1 MATHVLEMFS
11 SSTSYDLPLRSQ
23 VAHGR
28 PLWEA
33 CDLSDALGNQATVSS
48 ALKSVNTWDL
58 CFTPEFVP
66 QGHGGARTLAHHLQ
80 PEHPPFLVTLHQ
92 VTRGDVLL
100 FSICRDF
107 PNLSP
112 LPNRWSPL
120 FSLGLLKPPPQGNK
134 SWAPALIKG
143 RAAREGTGLL

>member
-92 VTRGDVLL
+92 SQGVM
-100 FSICRDF
+100 FSFF
-107 PNLSP
+107 PSVGTFLTSALSQTD
-112 LPNRWSPL
+112 
-120 FSLGLLKPPPQGNK
+120 GLLC
-134 SWAPALIKG
+134 S
-143 RAAREGTGLL
+143 R